1 MLLAQLS
8 RIAAPPT
15 MAPTSTYSRGN
26 SQNAYH
32 RLPVELRLKI
42 IRASADLSSLWSL
55 IDASPTMAIVFNTY
69 AVEIVDAF
77 IATTVPSS
85 IQCLMRA
92 VLRVQ
97 ASSVLSCHYHSWE
110 ESSNIILETSNQLD
124 PAEINNPEPLR
135 RFLSLAHKI
144 HVLAHTCIDHY
155 IQRSMAMRP
164 SSLIRFGP
172 YHGLFRGANKIQA
185 FDTAES
191 RPYQPR
197 NTGPPSWV
205 EEQRAIKALWRIQ
218 FFSELK
224 LAQNEGR
231 LDWSGEDLEML
242 ESTSLASFYSSI
254 QAFEQ
259 DQVATIWEFMQERGG
274 VLSDSIP
281 SISQQPT
288 AFLREGFNVNCAP
301 QPFPI
306 YAEDRFNQ
314 GEVYL
319 DNASMCWLFHK
330 CYYSGHLKLSPT
342 PGISFEPYRKFGF
355 AIWDNKRI
363 TDLGFGMDN
372 VGNVALIE
380 RTKDHYIIGLWND
393 DYTWDLA
400 KIYYVWYSVLTEE
413 EKFLSRS
420 Q

>member
-1 MLLAQLS
+1 M
-8 RIAAPPT
+8 
-15 MAPTSTYSRGN
+15 
-26 SQNAYH
+26 
-32 RLPVELRLKI
+32 
-42 IRASADLSSLWSL
+42 
-55 IDASPTMAIVFNTY
+55 
-69 AVEIVDAF
+69 
-77 IATTVPSS
+77 
-85 IQCLMRA
+85 
-92 VLRVQ
+92 
-97 ASSVLSCHYHSWE
+97 
-110 ESSNIILETSNQLD
+110 
-124 PAEINNPEPLR
+124 
-135 RFLSLAHKI
+135 
-144 HVLAHTCIDHY
+144 
-155 IQRSMAMRP
+155 
-164 SSLIRFGP
+164 
-172 YHGLFRGANKIQA
+172 
-185 FDTAES
+185 
-191 RPYQPR
+191 
-197 NTGPPSWV
+197 
-205 EEQRAIKALWRIQ
+205 
-218 FFSELK
+218 
-224 LAQNEGR
+224 
-231 LDWSGEDLEML
+231 
-242 ESTSLASFYSSI
+242 
-254 QAFEQ
+254 
-259 DQVATIWEFMQERGG
+259 
-274 VLSDSIP
+274 LSDSIP